1 MPTAAAQAAQARYP
15 LTQGVNPWLVTLS
28 VMLPTFM
35 EVLDTAIASVALPY
49 IAGSLSASNSEATW
63 VLTSYLVANAVILPA
78 SNWFARRF
86 GRKRFLLTCVI
97 IFTVASFFCGAA
109 PSLGIILLARVM
121 QGAGG
126 GALQPLSQS
135 ILLESFPIQKR
146 SMAMA
151 AYGLGIV
158 VAPVLGPT
166 LGGWLTD
173 TFSWRYAFY
182 INIPIGILAV
192 IMITRFVHDPPYIKN
207 AKVSPFDNIGFG
219 LLIVWTGCLQVV
231 LDKGQEDDWFGAVW
245 VRWAVAALILAFVGW
260 IWRSWT
266 NPKGLVDL
274 HILKDRNFRTG
285 CFMIAL
291 LGMCIYITIAIL
303 PLYYQEVLGY
313 TAFTAGLVVGPRGIG
328 SFIGSPI
335 VGFLGSRVDPRK
347 LLCAGFLGFAVC
359 SYIFGTVNLSIGPY
373 TLLIPI
379 LLTGFA
385 LSFVFVPLAT
395 MSTSTISRN
404 DMGNATG
411 LFNMLRN
418 IGGSI
423 GIAMAS
429 TALIRRAALHQT
441 EIGAHITTSTMV
453 FQQRSSALAY
463 YLGHHVGP
471 AQARAGAGG
480 MLYGLMIQQSAL
492 MAYVDVFRWTAL
504 LAFFCAC
511 ATWLFKKPPK
521 NAAPPPRRPLRLRSS
536 SKSTA
541 VIPIPSRIVILE
553 RVSHDGRVEG
563 LAVAFAVPFFPPHR
577 PRLRT

>member
-1 MPTAAAQAAQARYP
+1 MTTAAAQSRYP
-15 LTQGVNPWLVTLS
+15 LTQGVNPWLVTVS

-49 IAGSLSASNSEATW
+49 IAGSLSATNSEATW

-86 GRKRFLLTCVI
+86 GRKRFLLSCVI
-97 IFTVASFFCGAA
+97 IFTIASFFCGAA
-109 PSLGIILLARVM
+109 PSLAVILLARVL

-135 ILLESFPIQKR
+135 ILLESFPVQKR

-182 INIPIGILAV
+182 INIPVGVLAV
-192 IMITRFVHDPPYIKN
+192 ILISRFVHDPPFIKN
-207 AKVSPFDNIGFG
+207 AKVGPFDNLGFG
-219 LLIVWTGCLQVV
+219 MLIVWTGCLQVV
-231 LDKGQEDDWFGAVW
+231 LDKGQEDDWFAAAW
-245 VRWAVAALILAFVGW
+245 VRWAVAALIVALVGW
-260 IWRSWT
+260 VWRSWT

-274 HILKDRNFRTG
+274 HILRDRNFRTG
-285 CFMIAL
+285 CFLIAM

-313 TAFTAGLVVGPRGIG
+313 TAFAAGLVVGPRGIG
-328 SFIGSPI
+328 SFLGSPM
-335 VGFLGSRVDPRK
+335 VGFLGTRVDPRK
-347 LLCAGFLGFAVC
+347 LLCGGFIGFGVC
-359 SYIFGTVNLSIGPY
+359 SLIFGTVNLDIGPT

-379 LLTGFA
+379 AITGFA

-395 MSTSTISRN
+395 LSTSTLNREEL
-404 DMGNATG
+404 GNATG

-423 GIAMAS
+423 GIAMAT
-429 TALIRRAALHQT
+429 TAIVRRAALHQT
-441 EIGAHITTSTMV
+441 EIGANLGA
-453 FQQRSSALAY
+453 SSAVMQQKSAAIAGYLARHI
-463 YLGHHVGP
+463 GR
-471 AQARAGAGG
+471 AQARPGSFG
-480 MLYGLMIQQSAL
+480 LIYGLMEQQSAL

-504 LAFFCAC
+504 LAFFCAG
-511 ATWLFKKPPK
+511 AVWLFKKPAK
-521 NAAPPPRRPLRLRSS
+521 NVAPPPG
-536 SKSTA
+536 A
-541 VIPIPSRIVILE
+541 
-553 RVSHDGRVEG
+553 H
-563 LAVAFAVPFFPPHR
+563 
-577 PRLRT
+577 

>member
-1 MPTAAAQAAQARYP
+1 MPDAAAQARYP
-15 LTQGVNPWLVTLS
+15 LTQGVNPWLVTVS

-86 GRKRFLLTCVI
+86 GRKRFLLICVT

-109 PSLGIILLARVM
+109 PSLGVILFARIM

-146 SMAMA
+146 SMSMA

-158 VAPVLGPT
+158 LAPVIGPT

-182 INIPIGILAV
+182 INIPVGILAFV
-192 IMITRFVHDPPYIKN
+192 LISRFVHDPAYIKN
-207 AKVSPFDNIGFG
+207 AKVGPFDNIGFG
-219 LLIVWTGCLQVV
+219 LLMVWTGSLQIV

-245 VRWAVAALILAFVGW
+245 VRWTVAALIVSFALW
-260 IWRSWT
+260 IWHSWAR
-266 NPKGLVDL
+266 PDGLMDL
-274 HILKDRNFRTG
+274 HVLKDRNFRTG
-285 CFMIAL
+285 CFLIAM

-335 VGFLGSRVDPRK
+335 IGVLGSRMDPRK
-347 LLCAGFLGFAVC
+347 LMTAGFLGFGVC
-359 SYIFGTVNLSIGPY
+359 SMIFATINLDIGPY
-373 TLLIPI
+373 TLLLPI
-379 LLTGFA
+379 MLTGFA
-385 LSFVFVPLAT
+385 LSFVFVPMAT
-395 MSTSTISRN
+395 LMMATIPN
-404 DMGNATG
+404 KEMGNATG
-411 LFNMLRN
+411 LSNMLRN

-423 GIAMAS
+423 GISMAT
-429 TALIRRAALHQT
+429 TALIRRAALHQND
-441 EIGAHITTSTMV
+441 IGAHLSASNPIL
-453 FQQRSSALAY
+453 QQKSAAISA
-463 YLGHHVGP
+463 YLGHHIGP
-471 AQARAGAGG
+471 AVARPGSFG
-480 MLYGLMIQQSAL
+480 LIYGLMMQQSAL
-492 MAYVDVFRWTAL
+492 LAYVDIFRWTAV
-504 LAFFCAC
+504 LAFFCAA
-511 ATWLFKKPPK
+511 ATWLFKKPARH
-521 NAAPPPRRPLRLRSS
+521 AAPPPG
-536 SKSTA
+536 A
-541 VIPIPSRIVILE
+541 
-553 RVSHDGRVEG
+553 H
-563 LAVAFAVPFFPPHR
+563 
-577 PRLRT
+577 

>member
-1 MPTAAAQAAQARYP
+1 MTTATAELVPPAAARTVHAPAHQRYP
-15 LTQGVNPWLVTLS
+15 LSQGVNPWLVTVS

-109 PSLGIILLARVM
+109 PSLSVILLARIM

-135 ILLESFPIQKR
+135 ILLESFPVQKR
-146 SMAMA
+146 SQAMA

-182 INIPIGILAV
+182 INLPIGVLALF
-192 IMITRFVHDPPYIKN
+192 MISRFVHDPPYIKH
-207 AKVSPFDNIGFG
+207 AKVGAFDNIGFG
-219 LLIVWTGCLQVV
+219 LLVVWTGCLQIV
-231 LDKGQEDDWFGAVW
+231 LDKGQEDDWFGALW
-245 VRWAVAALILAFVGW
+245 VRWAVAALVVGLIGW
-260 IWRSWT
+260 IWRSWS
-266 NPKGLVDL
+266 NPRGLVDL
-274 HILKDRNFRTG
+274 HVLKNRNFRTG
-285 CFMIAL
+285 CFLIAL

-303 PLYYQEVLGY
+303 PLYYQEILGY

-328 SFIGSPI
+328 SFVGSPVI
-335 VGFLGSRVDPRK
+335 GYLGTHVDNRK
-347 LLCAGFLGFAVC
+347 LLSAGFIGFGCC
-359 SYIFGTVNLSIGPY
+359 SLYFGTVNLEIGPY
-373 TLLIPI
+373 TLLVPI

-385 LSFVFVPLAT
+385 LSFVFVPLANL
-395 MSTSTISRN
+395 STCTLSREE
-404 DMGNATG
+404 MGNATG

-423 GIAMAS
+423 GIAMAT
-429 TALIRRAALHQT
+429 TAIIRRAALHQNDLAGRVSPSNPILQ
-441 EIGAHITTSTMV
+441 EKAMQIGGYLAHHLSPG
-453 FQQRSSALAY
+453 A
-463 YLGHHVGP
+463 
-471 AQARAGAGG
+471 ARPGS
-480 MLYGLMIQQSAL
+480 YGLLYHLMQQQAAL
-492 MAYVDVFRWTAL
+492 KAYVDIFRWTAL
-504 LAFFCAC
+504 LAFFCAG
-511 ATWLFKKPPK
+511 AVWLFKRPIKHT
-521 NAAPPPRRPLRLRSS
+521 APP
-536 SKSTA
+536 
-541 VIPIPSRIVILE
+541 
-553 RVSHDGRVEG
+553 EG
-563 LAVAFAVPFFPPHR
+563 VH
-577 PRLRT
+577 

>member
-1 MPTAAAQAAQARYP
+1 MTTAQAQARYP
-15 LTQGVNPWLVTLS
+15 LTQGVNPWLVTVS

-109 PSLGIILLARVM
+109 PSLTVILAARVL

-135 ILLESFPIQKR
+135 ILLESFPVSKR
-146 SMAMA
+146 SMSMA

-158 VAPVLGPT
+158 LAPVLGPT

-182 INIPIGILAV
+182 INIPVGILAV
-192 IMITRFVHDPPYIKN
+192 ILVSRFVHDPPYIKN
-207 AKVSPFDNIGFG
+207 AKVGPFDNIGFG
-219 LLIVWTGCLQVV
+219 LLMVWTGSLQIV
-231 LDKGQEDDWFGAVW
+231 LDKGQEDDWFGATW
-245 VRWAVAALILAFVGW
+245 VRWTVAALVISLLLW
-260 IWRSWT
+260 IWHSWT
-266 NPKGLVDL
+266 HPKGLVDL
-274 HILKDRNFRTG
+274 HILRDRNFRTG
-285 CFMIAL
+285 CALIAM

-335 VGFLGSRVDPRK
+335 IGILGSRIDNRK
-347 LLCAGFLGFAVC
+347 LLCAGFCGFGICALV
-359 SYIFGTVNLSIGPY
+359 FGTVNLSIGPY

-379 LLTGFA
+379 MLTGFA
-385 LSFVFVPLAT
+385 LSFVFVPLST
-395 MSTSTISRN
+395 MMMATISRN
-404 DMGNATG
+404 EMGNATG
-411 LFNMLRN
+411 LANMLRN

-423 GIAMAS
+423 GISMAT

-441 EIGAHITTSTMV
+441 EIGAHITPSTMV
-453 FQQRSSALAY
+453 FQQKSAAIAA
-463 YLGHHVGP
+463 YLGHQVGP
-471 AQARAGAGG
+471 AQARPGSFGL
-480 MLYGLMIQQSAL
+480 LYGLMMQQSAL

-511 ATWLFKKPPK
+511 AAWMFKKPQK
-521 NAAPPPRRPLRLRSS
+521 GAEPPPG
-536 SKSTA
+536 A
-541 VIPIPSRIVILE
+541 
-553 RVSHDGRVEG
+553 H
-563 LAVAFAVPFFPPHR
+563 
-577 PRLRT
+577 

>member
-1 MPTAAAQAAQARYP
+1 MTRTVTAPERYP
-15 LTQGVNPWLVTLS
+15 LTQGVNPWLVTVS

-86 GRKRFLLTCVI
+86 GRKNFLLFCVVV
-97 IFTVASFFCGAA
+97 FTVASFFCGAA
-109 PSLGIILLARVM
+109 PSLAVILLARVL

-135 ILLESFPIQKR
+135 ILLESFPVKQR
-146 SMAMA
+146 SQAMA

-182 INIPIGILAV
+182 INIPVGILAV
-192 IMITRFVHDPPYIKN
+192 FMISRFVHDPPHIRH
-207 AKVSPFDNIGFG
+207 ARVGAFDNIGFG
-219 LLIVWTGCLQVV
+219 LLVVWSGCLQVV
-231 LDKGQEDDWFGAVW
+231 LDKGQEDDWFAAAW
-245 VRWAVAALILAFVGW
+245 VRWAVAALILGLAGW
-260 IWRSWT
+260 IWRSWS
-266 NPKGLVDL
+266 NPRGLVDL

-285 CFMIAL
+285 CFLIFL

-303 PLYYQEVLGY
+303 PLYYQEILGY
-313 TAFTAGLVVGPRGIG
+313 TAFAAGLVVGPRGIG
-328 SFIGSPI
+328 SFVGSPLI
-335 VGFLGSRVDPRK
+335 GYLGSRMDPRK
-347 LLCAGFLGFAVC
+347 LLMAGFIGFGIC
-359 SYIFGTVNLSIGPY
+359 SLLFGRVNLEIGPT
-373 TLLIPI
+373 TLLVPI

-395 MSTSTISRN
+395 LATSTLTREE
-404 DMGNATG
+404 MGNATG

-429 TALIRRAALHQT
+429 TALIRRAAFYQT
-441 EIGAHITTSTMV
+441 EIGARVSASNPMW
-453 FQQRSSALAY
+453 QQRSQALSL
-463 YLGHHVGP
+463 YLGHHVG
-471 AQARAGAGG
+471 AANARGGA
-480 MLYGLMIQQSAL
+480 MGLMYGRLLQQSAL
-492 MAYVDVFRWTAL
+492 RAYVDVFRWTAL
-504 LAFFCAC
+504 LAFFCA
-511 ATWLFKKPPK
+511 AAVWLFKKP
-521 NAAPPPRRPLRLRSS
+521 AH
-536 SKSTA
+536 
-541 VIPIPSRIVILE
+541 LE
-553 RVSHDGRVEG
+553 PNV
-563 LAVAFAVPFFPPHR
+563 VAE
-577 PRLRT
+577 